1 MTLLLLSS
9 TVTAHCT
16 SESQTQARLE
26 TFCCDCI
33 VSHRRAIS
41 ESPCSKGKKCTTG
54 FPHSAQGD
62 PLSILTFI
70 TKIQEGLKAFGFPYI
85 ILLKKKSCIY
95 RLLLSQSISL
105 LSEPR
110 DSISPAVRACTSP
123 SSKAIPCQ
131 IQEGKQNTSLLAKC
145 LHANLCNC
153 PRLWRGPRVHTAL
166 TLSLEIQINQMHQ
179 TQLTG
184 WFLSNLH
191 RWWLRKVTLIR
202 TCWEK
207 IIQCMQGKSQ
217 HGKLKVNSFI
227 CTSPSS
233 SISAHGV

>member
-1 MTLLLLSS
+1 MHHWIPPL
-9 TVTAHCT
+9 
-16 SESQTQARLE
+16 
-26 TFCCDCI
+26 
-33 VSHRRAIS
+33 
-41 ESPCSKGKKCTTG
+41 CSGWSLIHINFYHKDTG
-54 FPHSAQGD
+54 
-62 PLSILTFI
+62 
-70 TKIQEGLKAFGFPYI
+70 GLKGFWLSLHHPSE
-85 ILLKKKSCIY
+85 KKKSCIY

-227 CTSPSS
+227 YTSPSS